1 MGLSKRPKSG
11 YLYQSVVAASCTHLE
26 VVLGWSLVFNS
37 IEKLI
42 FPSLLDEFGWIRA
55 RVGYSLGTTVAI
67 TEYFSID
74 SSALN
79 RLKVPNRKDSR
90 WRRRRRRLRRRKG
103 VVCEAVYNVSDI
115 NTLRCPG
122 VFLLSYHLFKL
133 RPNFGAK
140 QSVFVFV
147 SQLVII
153 LLTDTLESQMTLSSQ
168 KVERLQLSPF
178 THQSIQWAHQLA
190 GSKSKS

>member
-1 MGLSKRPKSG
+1 MLGLSKRPKSG
-11 YLYQSVVAASCTHLE
+11 YLYQTVVAASCTHLE
-26 VVLGWSLVFNS
+26 VALWWSLVFNS

-55 RVGYSLGTTVAI
+55 RVGYSFGTTVAI

-90 WRRRRRRLRRRKG
+90 WRRRRRRRLRRRKG

-122 VFLLSYHLFKL
+122 SSCYHIIFSNSAQISEPNSRYLYLSHNSLLFS
-133 RPNFGAK
+133 
-140 QSVFVFV
+140 
-147 SQLVII
+147 
-153 LLTDTLESQMTLSSQ
+153 
-168 KVERLQLSPF
+168 
-178 THQSIQWAHQLA
+178 
-190 GSKSKS
+190 